1 MQLVRCLVILY
12 PDLINV
18 KKCKDKSNNKMN
30 FKKNLLTASVLASV
44 MTLTACGGSSSS
56 DPVVVDPVEP
66 TNSAPT
72 DIALSNMSVDENSV
86 AGEVGTLSATDADS
100 GDTFTFTTDSDRFS
114 IDGTT
119 LSLAEGVSFDFETED
134 SVTVSITVADAAG
147 ATFSKDLTIDVNDLL
162 DTYKFASKFND
173 GESSVSYTGQIA
185 RHAMIAELNHYI
197 GNVLKDELD
206 DGTLTSRD
214 EVLAKLDYY
223 FRTTEEQY
231 DGFAL
236 NFLDNAE
243 QGFVAN
249 ISSSHKN
256 LVGKIAGNDVAGQDK
271 DWSTEFAGWAAKGA
285 MVPEDLVDVFFGQL
299 ADNAQA
305 HIDGVVRTAVTGEDI
320 TEIYLNT
327 DGTDLKQLIQK
338 YLLMAVPYSQS
349 AGDYLGTDYD
359 GKGLTTDNISADGG
373 TKPYSKLEHQFDEG
387 FGYFGAA
394 VNYLAYNDNEISG
407 KVSSDED
414 GRADWNGYHDTDG
427 NGTIDLTSEYNW
439 GQSVNAAKRDRG
451 TASNTNPTDLTKTTM
466 EAFLAGRKII
476 NDNAGMALSE
486 DQMTELLAQRDIAI
500 DGWERAIAATVVH
513 YINDTNAD
521 LQQLGTD
528 DFNYADLAKHFSEMK
543 GFALGLQFSPFSKIT
558 DEQFEQIHTL
568 MGNAPVLNQADVAAY
583 MEDLLEARDIIETA
597 LSFDSEN
604 VANW

>member
-1 MQLVRCLVILY
+1 
-12 PDLINV
+12 
-18 KKCKDKSNNKMN
+18 MN
-30 FKKNLLTASVLASV
+30 FKKNMLTVSVLASV
-44 MTLTACGGSSSS
+44 LTLTACGGSSSS
-56 DPVVVDPVEP
+56 DTTPTPPPVEP

-72 DIALSNMSVDENSV
+72 DISLSNASVDENV
-86 AGEVGTLSATDADS
+86 MAAVVGTLSATDPDS
-100 GDTFTFTTDSDRFS
+100 GDTFTYSTEDARFA
-114 IDGTT
+114 IDGD
-119 LSLAEGVSFDFETED
+119 SLALAADTMFDFEAEETVTV
-134 SVTVSITVADAAG
+134 SVTVTDNG
-147 ATFSKDLTIDVNDLL
+147 GLTFSKDLDITVNDLL

-197 GNVLKDELD
+197 SNELKDELD

-243 QGFVAN
+243 QAFVAN

-271 DWSTEFAGWAAKGA
+271 DWSTEFAGWTTKGA
-285 MVPEDLVDVFFGQL
+285 MVPEGLVDVFFGQL
-299 ADNAQA
+299 ADNAEQ
-305 HIDGVVRTAVTGEDI
+305 HLNGVVRTAVTGEEI
-320 TEIYLNT
+320 TDIYLNT

-338 YLLMAVPYSQS
+338 YLLMAIPYSQS
-349 AGDYLGTDYD
+349 MGDYLGNDYE

-407 KVSSDED
+407 KVSSDAD

-466 EAFLAGRKII
+466 EAFLEGRKII
-476 NDNAGMALSE
+476 NDNAGMALTD
-486 DQMTELLAQRDIAI
+486 DQIAALHAQRDIAV

-513 YINDTNAD
+513 YINDTKAD
-521 LQQLGTD
+521 LEKLGTD
-528 DFNYADLAKHFSEMK
+528 DFDYSDLAKHFSEMK
-543 GFALGLQFSPFSKIT
+543 GFALGFQFSPFSKIT
-558 DEQFEQIHTL
+558 DAQFEQIHTL
-568 MGNAPVLNQADVAAY
+568 MRNAPELNQADVADY
-583 MEDLLEARDIIETA
+583 IDDLIEARDIIEVA

-604 VANW
+604 VTNW